1 MIRMSSIDTSK
12 IKLFQLRAFV
22 AVANCN
28 SFSGAAAALDLTQ
41 SSISHA
47 IASLEDELGVMLLF
61 RGRQGAAL
69 MPVGEQI
76 IGEVRQMLQ
85 LLEVVIDKTSQSK
98 GLQSGQVRIASIRS
112 MATHWL
118 PSVIASFSQRF
129 PQIAVTLTRYFDYT
143 DIQTV
148 LRNRSADI
156 GLMDIGD
163 TYGFSVWEI
172 CQDDYVALVPAAA
185 SPQSAQISW
194 QQMSIC
200 PLLMP
205 DPSDQ
210 GYEQLRN
217 YVADSEVPLTVTY
230 EVNEDST
237 IVSMVA
243 QGLGI
248 AILPRLAALPIPETV
263 RVCCLPKPLTRILG
277 AVILEDALHSP
288 AVFAF
293 LDAIKAR
300 NKGGAQEVREE
311 LY

>member
-1 MIRMSSIDTSK
+1 M
-12 IKLFQLRAFV
+12 LE
-22 AVANCN
+22 
-28 SFSGAAAALDLTQ
+28 LTQ

-69 MPVGEQI
+69 TPVGKQI

-85 LLEVVIDKTSQSK
+85 LLEVVIDRTSRAK

-118 PSVIASFSQRF
+118 PSALASFSQRF

-156 GLMDIGD
+156 GLMDICN

-172 CQDDYVALVPAAA
+172 CQDDYVALVPATA
-185 SPQSAQISW
+185 SPQSDQLSW
-194 QQMSIC
+194 QQMSIY

-217 YVADSEVPLTVTY
+217 YIADSEVPLTVAY

-248 AILPRLAALPIPETV
+248 AILPRLAALPIPATV
-263 RVCCLPKPLTRILG
+263 RVCRLPKPLTRVLG

-300 NKGGAQEVREE
+300 NNGGE
-311 LY
+311 